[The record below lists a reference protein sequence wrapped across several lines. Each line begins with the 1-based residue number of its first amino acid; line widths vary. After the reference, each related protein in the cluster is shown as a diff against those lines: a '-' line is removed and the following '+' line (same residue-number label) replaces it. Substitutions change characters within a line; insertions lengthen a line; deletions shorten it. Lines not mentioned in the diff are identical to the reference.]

1 MNVKNIINGFVKEV
15 INIKKKE
22 IIKQFQKNNNLSD
35 EDQRYLF
42 GECDR
47 WCLDHFEEG
56 LQIVGI

>member
-35 EDQRYLF
+35 EDI
-42 GECDR
+42 
-47 WCLDHFEEG
+47 CLANVIDG
-56 LQIVGI
+56 V